1 MKSLQKRVIGGVI
14 LCLLIGIFFAS
25 KIQQSNILVVEDVI
39 TGKQTEIA
47 VPDNHFVLGYIHSVL
62 LTPAEEFF
70 FIDEQQQL
78 NLQKTIYESFGV
90 GLPYSQREDW
100 EFEIVDGKFILY
112 RDRTMASINMIIS
125 PIPDHWIEVD
135 GKKYELIDLIS
146 EPEDAIRIYA
156 KQGYTFSF

>member
-1 MKSLQKRVIGGVI
+1 MKPLQKGVIGGVV
-14 LCLLIGIFFAS
+14 LCLLIGIFFIS
-25 KIQQSNILVVEDVI
+25 QIKQTNILVVEDVI
-39 TGKQTEIA
+39 TGKVTEIP
-47 VPDNHFVLGYIHSVL
+47 VPSNHFVLGYIHSVL

-112 RDRTMASINMIIS
+112 RDRTMDSINMIIS

-135 GKKYELIDLIS
+135 DKKYEIIDLVS
-146 EPEDAIRIYA
+146 EPGDAIKIYA